1 MKMLIKIRK
10 IFNLNFS
17 SPMDYLLFHILNKY
31 GSQRNLA
38 RKVHVTEKVVA
49 RTLSSTYK
57 ATTIFITKLL

>member
-1 MKMLIKIRK
+1 MKTLIKIRK

-17 SPMDYLLFHILNKY
+17 SPMDCLLFHILNMY

-38 RKVHVTEKVVA
+38 RKVHVTEKIVA

>member
-17 SPMDYLLFHILNKY
+17 SPMGCLLFHILNMY

-38 RKVHVTEKVVA
+38 RKVHVTEKIVA